1 MYKLLIDP
9 IDKSKDEVEELKNY
23 LNDKQWGWK
32 SQEEKKVT
40 DFEKENFNKSWNELE
55 GLLRGKDLIK

>member
-1 MYKLLIDP
+1 MYKILIDP

-32 SQEEKKVT
+32 SQPEEKPINL
-40 DFEKENFNKSWNELE
+40 EKEKFKKSWKELE
-55 GLLRGKDLIK
+55 GLLRGKDLIE